1 VQIEYLP
8 ISSVEKSKPIMED
21 FIDLWK
27 EVVSKKSLAGQF
39 IHTEPNYAEY
49 GLSDNYTSQ
58 HTAVQYA
65 AALAQLIQSSQL
77 RN

>member
-1 VQIEYLP
+1 MQIEYLP
-8 ISSVEKSKPIMED
+8 ISSVENSKQIMED
-21 FIDLWK
+21 FIDIWK

-39 IHTEPNYAEY
+39 MHTEPNYAEY
-49 GLSDNYTSQ
+49 GLADNYTSQ

-65 AALAQLIQSSQL
+65 AALAQLIQSVQL